1 MQLFEFFILT
11 CVAFT
16 IFFFSYWLS
25 TLFFELVSSHI
36 KVVKTQ
42 LLFRNEILRNN
53 HSGRILSNLVISEPK
68 FNGNYTMTFI
78 FINKLHSIVKF
89 MFLNLSIVM
98 YPEIKK
104 INYFQIL
111 KFRRREF
118 YFWSS
123 VLQK

>member
-11 CVAFT
+11 CVAFI

-25 TLFFELVSSHI
+25 TLFFELVSAQLR
-36 KVVKTQ
+36 VLKTQ
-42 LLFRNEILRNN
+42 LWFRNEIIRNN
-53 HSGRILSNLVISEPK
+53 RSDKIINNLVISEPK
-68 FNGNYTMTFI
+68 FNNSDTITSRVLNM
-78 FINKLHSIVKF
+78 LQSIIKF
-89 MFLNLSIVM
+89 TYLNLSIVM